1 MPIFDFEAKPIS
13 ALVFDIQLNMV
24 VFPVLE
30 RPMIPQLSAI
40 MLLFCDHGA
49 KIQKLS
55 SKIHEIGIINTK
67 VEATAC
73 HVNAR
78 AEVGEGTELERA

>member
-1 MPIFDFEAKPIS
+1 MPILDFEANPIS

-40 MLLFCDHGA
+40 MIRFKFAA
-49 KIQKLS
+49 KI
-55 SKIHEIGIINTK
+55 
-67 VEATAC
+67 
-73 HVNAR
+73 
-78 AEVGEGTELERA
+78 

>member
-1 MPIFDFEAKPIS
+1 MRFEWEMLSMSLSRSSITSHIPMFDFEAKPIS

-40 MLLFCDHGA
+40 VLSFNLL
-49 KIQKLS
+49 QKYKNYRLS
-55 SKIHEIGIINTK
+55 PAFQSICLYS
-67 VEATAC
+67 V
-73 HVNAR
+73 
-78 AEVGEGTELERA
+78 L